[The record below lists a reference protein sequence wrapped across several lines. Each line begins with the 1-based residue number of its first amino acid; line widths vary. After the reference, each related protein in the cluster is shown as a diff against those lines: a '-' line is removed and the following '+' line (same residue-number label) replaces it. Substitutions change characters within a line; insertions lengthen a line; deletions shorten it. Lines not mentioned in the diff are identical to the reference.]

1 MVGVGSYNGNT
12 CAAHSPSLRS
22 NFAHGLGGRPLSAL
36 TPRNT
41 LSRTPTHIF
50 LRLRRRSPTSAQLGT
65 RHGAA
70 NEPERSRRAPKK
82 IVSPVDSWVW
92 RLGKNSCKKTRL
104 GGGTLLRV
112 PLCQGNKTTTHSISN
127 SYARRP
133 NGSVDERAAGPV
145 RLLWYMQIVW

>member
-1 MVGVGSYNGNT
+1 METLALLIHLPSDRT
-12 CAAHSPSLRS
+12 SHMPWRAALISANAPQHSIEDTDSTY
-22 NFAHGLGGRPLSAL
+22 FYICDGA
-36 TPRNT
+36 
-41 LSRTPTHIF
+41 
-50 LRLRRRSPTSAQLGT
+50 SPTSAQLGT

-112 PLCQGNKTTTHSISN
+112 PLCRGNKTTTHSISN

-133 NGSVDERAAGPV
+133 TGSVDERAPGPV

>member
-1 MVGVGSYNGNT
+1 METLALLIHLPSDRT
-12 CAAHSPSLRS
+12 SHMPWRAALISANAPQHSIEDTDSTY
-22 NFAHGLGGRPLSAL
+22 FYVCDGA
-36 TPRNT
+36 
-41 LSRTPTHIF
+41 
-50 LRLRRRSPTSAQLGT
+50 SPTSAQLGT

-82 IVSPVDSWVW
+82 IVS
-92 RLGKNSCKKTRL
+92 LKNSCKKTRL

-112 PLCQGNKTTTHSISN
+112 PLCRGNKTTTHSISN

-133 NGSVDERAAGPV
+133 TGSVDERAPGPV